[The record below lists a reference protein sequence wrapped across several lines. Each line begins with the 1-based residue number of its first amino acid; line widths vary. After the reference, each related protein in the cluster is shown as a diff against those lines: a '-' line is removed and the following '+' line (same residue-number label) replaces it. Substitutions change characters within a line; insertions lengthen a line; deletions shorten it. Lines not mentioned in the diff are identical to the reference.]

1 VILAI
6 DLFRFPYDSLRGAH
20 KRRLIHSFVHLERKR
35 RAMEMG
41 MEAKEEGSKGASFHV
56 GL

>member
-1 VILAI
+1 M
-6 DLFRFPYDSLRGAH
+6 
-20 KRRLIHSFVHLERKR
+20 RLIHSFVHFEKKR

-41 MEAKEEGSKGASFHV
+41 MEATEEGSKGTSFHG

>member
-1 VILAI
+1 MDGEILAI
-6 DLFRFPYDSLRGAH
+6 HLLGFLMEVRE
-20 KRRLIHSFVHLERKR
+20 RLILSFVHLERKR

-41 MEAKEEGSKGASFHV
+41 MEAMDEGFKGASFHG